1 MEHELLVLGGAFL
14 VAGLLAR
21 AGNRI
26 GLPTIPLF
34 MAAGI
39 MLGPNTPGPVLF
51 EHPEDLDLLASFG
64 LIFLLF
70 YLGVEFS
77 IDDLTGGG
85 TRLLASAGIY
95 LGLNIGAGLALGFS
109 FGWGTREAFV
119 IAVITGISSSAIV
132 TKIVVELRRLANPET
147 PLILGIIVIED
158 LFLALYLA
166 ALAPV
171 LGDADSAGEAVLLF
185 LRAFVFLIA
194 LGAAARWGAPL
205 IERLLGSRSDELLV
219 VLFIGLALAVAGA
232 AEALGVSDAIGA
244 FMAGLLVS
252 GTLVASRVRR
262 LVLPLRDAFA
272 AVFFFAF
279 GLAID
284 PSDIGQVLWA
294 DVAATVTSIALAVV
308 AGLATAW
315 LNHLDR
321 RAAANIAFTVLARG
335 EFALVLVTLAAAA
348 GLDERLAPFAATYVL
363 ILAVAS
369 PILASRSAFF
379 ARWFPKGL
387 DERSRMP
394 RSDERRSPV
403 AATEST

>member
-1 MEHELLVLGGAFL
+1 MGHELLVLGGAFL

-21 AGNRI
+21 AGNRV

-39 MLGPNTPGPVLF
+39 LLGPNTPGPVLF
-51 EHPEDLDLLASFG
+51 EHPEDLELLATFG

-85 TRLLASAGIY
+85 TRLVASAAIY
-95 LGLNIGAGLALGFS
+95 LALNVGAGLALGFA
-109 FGWGTREAFV
+109 FGWGTKEAFV
-119 IAVITGISSSAIV
+119 VAGITGISSSAIV
-132 TKIVVELRRLANPET
+132 TKVVVELRRLANPET

-166 ALAPV
+166 VLAPV
-171 LGDADSAGEAVLLF
+171 LGDAESAGEAALLF
-185 LRAFVFLIA
+185 LRAFAFLVV
-194 LGAAARWGAPL
+194 LGAAARWGTPL
-205 IERLLGSRSDELLV
+205 VEKLLGSRSDELLV

-232 AEALGVSDAIGA
+232 ADALGVSDAIGA

-252 GTLVASRVRR
+252 GTLVAARVRR

-284 PSDIGQVLWA
+284 PSDIGSIAGAVA
-294 DVAATVTSIALAVV
+294 AATVTSIVLAIV
-308 AGLATAW
+308 AGLATAR
-315 LNHLDR
+315 LNRLDR
-321 RAAANIAFTVLARG
+321 KAAANIAFTVLSRG
-335 EFALVLVTLAAAA
+335 EFALVLVTLATQA
-348 GLDERLAPFAATYVL
+348 GLDARLAPFAATYVL
-363 ILAVAS
+363 ILAIAS
-369 PILASRSAFF
+369 PILASRSRTL

-387 DERSRMP
+387 DAARQEQPVRAR
-394 RSDERRSPV
+394 RTDEQ
-403 AATEST
+403 AATTS